1 MQQQLYL
8 PVINSL
14 ENLFKS
20 KKDYDVIIQAG
31 EDNDQKEI
39 FAHSNILRYQSDY
52 FDTAFSDNRVKR
64 KDGKYFFEKP
74 NISPYIFEIII
85 RHLYCGQLN
94 LNVMNGPDILKLLV
108 ATEELGLDR
117 VLSEYIQ
124 EFLIEDQNKFSQD
137 DCIELLKIVFQHGTF
152 TILEDYCLKTICQVP
167 AILFG
172 TDKILSLPA
181 QILELLLKRD
191 DLALDEIELWN
202 NLVRWAHAQQPTV
215 NKDPSKWTKDE
226 LILMEKMLLNFIPL
240 IRFHNI
246 SSEEY
251 YNKILPYDDLL
262 PKKLRNEILKSY
274 LVTNVEQIGLLPSR
288 FSFDVNVNSVL
299 INATH
304 LSLFTGWIDKDDEA
318 LQIIPYKFNLI
329 FRASRD
335 GYKASVFHE
344 KCNNEGSIIILGKIR
359 GTNQIV
365 GGYKPFYWEGPGVY
379 KYTRDSFVFFFN
391 DYRYIDTGKIGKLI
405 DEDLTLICNGRWM
418 PIFGKDLAMQLNGYK
433 WTSSPY
439 AYPNLNIP
447 NNFEIDDYEVFQ
459 VIKNN

>member
-202 NLVRWAHAQQPTV
+202 NLVR
-215 NKDPSKWTKDE
+215 
-226 LILMEKMLLNFIPL
+226 
-240 IRFHNI
+240 FHNI

-344 KCNNEGSIIILGKIR
+344 KC
-359 GTNQIV
+359 
-365 GGYKPFYWEGPGVY
+365 
-379 KYTRDSFVFFFN
+379 
-391 DYRYIDTGKIGKLI
+391 KIGKLI

-459 VIKNN
+459 ISENIV

>member
-1 MQQQLYL
+1 MQQPLHL

-39 FAHSNILRYQSDY
+39 YAHSNILRYQSDY

-74 NISPYIFEIII
+74 NISPYILEIII

-94 LNVMNGPDILKLLV
+94 LKVMNGPDILKLLV
-108 ATEELGLDR
+108 AIEELGLDG

-137 DCIELLKIVFQHGTF
+137 DCIELLNIVFQHGSF
-152 TILEDYCLKTICQVP
+152 TILEEYYLKTICQVP

-181 QILELLLKRD
+181 KILELLLKRD

-202 NLVRWAHAQQPTV
+202 NLV
-215 NKDPSKWTKDE
+215 
-226 LILMEKMLLNFIPL
+226 
-240 IRFHNI
+240 
-246 SSEEY
+246 
-251 YNKILPYDDLL
+251 
-262 PKKLRNEILKSY
+262 
-274 LVTNVEQIGLLPSR
+274 
-288 FSFDVNVNSVL
+288 
-299 INATH
+299 
-304 LSLFTGWIDKDDEA
+304 
-318 LQIIPYKFNLI
+318 
-329 FRASRD
+329 SRD

-344 KCNNEGSIIILGKIR
+344 KCNDEGSIIIIGIIR

-391 DYRYIDTGKIGKLI
+391 DYRYIDMGKIGKLI

-439 AYPNLNIP
+439 AHPNLNIP

-459 VIKNN
+459 ILLILLEININERTKQKFSILHRDSRNFKFCFSENDECIIILMSNNYLYFGECKRVMVDVEVMVDIERFQLVEDGYI

>member
-1 MQQQLYL
+1 
-8 PVINSL
+8 
-14 ENLFKS
+14 
-20 KKDYDVIIQAG
+20 
-31 EDNDQKEI
+31 
-39 FAHSNILRYQSDY
+39 
-52 FDTAFSDNRVKR
+52 
-64 KDGKYFFEKP
+64 
-74 NISPYIFEIII
+74 
-85 RHLYCGQLN
+85 
-94 LNVMNGPDILKLLV
+94 MNGPDILKLLV

-240 IRFHNI
+240 IR
-246 SSEEY
+246 
-251 YNKILPYDDLL
+251 
-262 PKKLRNEILKSY
+262 
-274 LVTNVEQIGLLPSR
+274 
-288 FSFDVNVNSVL
+288 
-299 INATH
+299 
-304 LSLFTGWIDKDDEA
+304 
-318 LQIIPYKFNLI
+318 
-329 FRASRD
+329 
-335 GYKASVFHE
+335 
-344 KCNNEGSIIILGKIR
+344 
-359 GTNQIV
+359 
-365 GGYKPFYWEGPGVY
+365 
-379 KYTRDSFVFFFN
+379 
-391 DYRYIDTGKIGKLI
+391 
-405 DEDLTLICNGRWM
+405 WM

-459 VIKNN
+459 ILLILLEISTNERSKNFRSFTGILEISNSVCSENDECITILMSNNYLYFGGI